1 MFAPFFA
8 DGQLNGVTNYAQVDT
23 CTSIYWTEFGI
34 GARVQ
39 SMGRQAVLR
48 ALAEPRR
55 QAILRLVKDRP
66 RSVGEIGQHFEISQ
80 QAVSQHLQVLA
91 DAGLVDVSRDGKR
104 RLYVVNPDGLEELE
118 RFLASLWPSGLRR
131 LKKAVESHRGR

>member
-1 MFAPFFA
+1 
-8 DGQLNGVTNYAQVDT
+8 
-23 CTSIYWTEFGI
+23 
-34 GARVQ
+34 
-39 SMGRQAVLR
+39 MGRQAVLR

-55 QAILRLVKDRP
+55 QAILRLVRNRP

-91 DAGLVDVSRDGKR
+91 DAGLLDVSRDGKR
-104 RLYVVNPDGLEELE
+104 RLYVVNPDGLEALE